1 MSDVIKAS
9 DILDESLFSKAQS
22 DGEKFNELV
31 ETLTDSLKNL
41 LEISSKSISL
51 NTIQNVEDLKRYNKD
66 MQDSLV
72 TEQAYLKVQ
81 ESKLNIQ
88 IKNEKA
94 AQSAIRTS
102 KLKEAQIDKETKAT
116 QRSIKEQEKANS
128 VFQQTKTRLEAIKK
142 QLKDLEI
149 AGKGQE
155 ESTKAIRKEY
165 EELNAKVRSAEQ
177 SVGEFQRNVGNY
189 PNVNERYAVSLG
201 KLSKGLRG
209 LGGLGKIVSEALGVD
224 PAAAEALEDAARTL
238 KEVHH
243 VEGLENAV
251 KKEGTVAT
259 EAHTVAV
266 EAETTAMEEESAVS
280 NIALGLW
287 GLLAVGIAAAAY
299 AIYQWTKAVDDDTDS
314 WIKNNEVIKESKRHK
329 EELIK
334 QGKTLAIEQGKA
346 SGMYTDAEAETIAII
361 NQLDEKKV
369 ELKKKLNDEY
379 AKNQG
384 TFYENMEEKEREA
397 LTKTDKMNIELNEKI
412 KSARNSIWY
421 LDGDKEEEARLIAIR
436 KKKFDAVKKA
446 LIDEYLYEKNL
457 ADVKIKMIEDA
468 EKKEK
473 KQDQKKEEVHDYSF
487 EIMQEK
493 IKLQQAETADKK
505 KQLDLQLEYDLNA
518 NSQEAK
524 NDELA
529 AIKGAEIRAKYN
541 KAVEALEEEHNGK
554 MIDMAKQREEQM
566 QRFKEGQATTRTAM
580 KTDLLN
586 SGASEDEIKSKM
598 RDQEIEDLK
607 KDIALENAL
616 DQKSTDDKLR
626 LAELEYEKK
635 KELHDKTMAQIKQ
648 EAEATINF
656 TQEALE
662 RKNDMINKQ
671 LDGEMQV
678 TQDAVMQQQQLAIA
692 GRQNVL
698 AYEQAQLA
706 KEALAKQKQ
715 AIAEKKQASEIAFLK
730 LLASAAEK
738 EDPAAALATALV
750 EMGIAKAIGG
760 SFIEGTENVAKDL
773 KGNKVH
779 NGTDG
784 YLIAVDGRE
793 RILNPEQNK
802 MIGSLTND
810 ELAQLA
816 MFHQMG
822 YIPSYMTS
830 QGDFATN
837 VQTSLLVGQFVSL
850 KQEISELKEIVRSRP
865 VSSINLNNLGEVVE
879 TKISN
884 GLKRITTHKNNRN
897 MI

>member
-41 LEISSKSISL
+41 LEISSTSISL

-209 LGGLGKIVSEALGVD
+209 LGGLGKIVSEAFGVD

-259 EAHTVAV
+259 EAHTFAV

-287 GLLAVGIAAAAY
+287 GLLAVGIAAATY
-299 AIYQWTKAVDDDTDS
+299 AIYQWTKGVDDDTDS
-314 WIKNNEVIKESKRHK
+314 WIKNNEVIKESKRQK

-334 QGKTLAIEQGKA
+334 QAKTLAIEQGKA

-361 NQLDEKKV
+361 NQLDEKKA
-369 ELKKKLNDEY
+369 ELQKKMNDEY

-412 KSARNSIWY
+412 RRAGI
-421 LDGDKEEEARLIAIR
+421 DGDKEEEARLIAIR
-436 KKKFDAVKKA
+436 EKKFDAVKKA
-446 LIDEYLYEKNL
+446 LQDEYLYEKRL
-457 ADVKIKMIEDA
+457 ADVRIKNIEDA

-529 AIKGAEIRAKYN
+529 AIKGAEIRANYD

-566 QRFKEGQATTRTAM
+566 QRFKEDQATTRTAM

-656 TQEALE
+656 AQEALQ

>member
-287 GLLAVGIAAAAY
+287 GLLAVGIAAATY
-299 AIYQWTKAVDDDTDS
+299 AIYQWTKGVDDDTDS
-314 WIKNNEVIKESKRHK
+314 WIKNNEVIKESKRQK

-334 QGKTLAIEQGKA
+334 QAKTLAIEQGKA

-361 NQLDEKKV
+361 NQLDEKKA
-369 ELKKKLNDEY
+369 ELQKKMNDEY

-384 TFYENMEEKEREA
+384 TFYENMEKEEREA

-412 KSARNSIWY
+412 RRAGI
-421 LDGDKEEEARLIAIR
+421 DGDKEEEARLIAIR
-436 KKKFDAVKKA
+436 EKKFDAVKKA
-446 LIDEYLYEKNL
+446 LQDEYLYEKRL
-457 ADVKIKMIEDA
+457 ADVRIKNIEDA

-493 IKLQQAETADKK
+493 IKLQQAETTDKK

-529 AIKGAEIRAKYN
+529 AIKGAEIRANYD

-566 QRFKEGQATTRTAM
+566 QRFKEDQATTRTAM

-607 KDIALENAL
+607 KDIELENAL

>member
-1 MSDVIKAS
+1 
-9 DILDESLFSKAQS
+9 
-22 DGEKFNELV
+22 
-31 ETLTDSLKNL
+31 
-41 LEISSKSISL
+41 
-51 NTIQNVEDLKRYNKD
+51 
-66 MQDSLV
+66 
-72 TEQAYLKVQ
+72 
-81 ESKLNIQ
+81 
-88 IKNEKA
+88 
-94 AQSAIRTS
+94 
-102 KLKEAQIDKETKAT
+102 
-116 QRSIKEQEKANS
+116 
-128 VFQQTKTRLEAIKK
+128 
-142 QLKDLEI
+142 
-149 AGKGQE
+149 
-155 ESTKAIRKEY
+155 
-165 EELNAKVRSAEQ
+165 
-177 SVGEFQRNVGNY
+177 
-189 PNVNERYAVSLG
+189 
-201 KLSKGLRG
+201 
-209 LGGLGKIVSEALGVD
+209 
-224 PAAAEALEDAARTL
+224 
-238 KEVHH
+238 
-243 VEGLENAV
+243 
-251 KKEGTVAT
+251 
-259 EAHTVAV
+259 
-266 EAETTAMEEESAVS
+266 
-280 NIALGLW
+280 
-287 GLLAVGIAAAAY
+287 
-299 AIYQWTKAVDDDTDS
+299 
-314 WIKNNEVIKESKRHK
+314 
-329 EELIK
+329 
-334 QGKTLAIEQGKA
+334 
-346 SGMYTDAEAETIAII
+346 
-361 NQLDEKKV
+361 
-369 ELKKKLNDEY
+369 
-379 AKNQG
+379 
-384 TFYENMEEKEREA
+384 
-397 LTKTDKMNIELNEKI
+397 
-412 KSARNSIWY
+412 
-421 LDGDKEEEARLIAIR
+421 
-436 KKKFDAVKKA
+436 
-446 LIDEYLYEKNL
+446 
-457 ADVKIKMIEDA
+457 
-468 EKKEK
+468 
-473 KQDQKKEEVHDYSF
+473 
-487 EIMQEK
+487 MQEK

-529 AIKGAEIRAKYN
+529 AIKGAEIRANYD

-566 QRFKEGQATTRTAM
+566 QRFKEDQATTRTAM

>member
-102 KLKEAQIDKETKAT
+102 KLNEAQTDKETKAK
-116 QRSIKEQEKANS
+116 QRSIKEEEKANS

-209 LGGLGKIVSEALGVD
+209 LGGLGKIVSEAFGVD

-287 GLLAVGIAAAAY
+287 GLLAVGIAAATY
-299 AIYQWTKAVDDDTDS
+299 AIYQWTKGVDDDTDS
-314 WIKNNEVIKESKRHK
+314 WIKNNEVIKESKRQK

-334 QGKTLAIEQGKA
+334 QAKTLAIEQGKA

-361 NQLDEKKV
+361 NQLDEKKA
-369 ELKKKLNDEY
+369 ELQKKMNDEY

-384 TFYENMEEKEREA
+384 TFYENMEKEEREA

-412 KSARNSIWY
+412 RRAGI
-421 LDGDKEEEARLIAIR
+421 DGDKEEEARLIAIR
-436 KKKFDAVKKA
+436 EKKFDAVKKA
-446 LIDEYLYEKNL
+446 LQDEYLYEKRL
-457 ADVKIKMIEDA
+457 ADVRIKNIEDA